1 MAEQAN
7 DRVTRRSPGRRRRA
21 AVWALALFVLGTMA
35 LPMTGYIAPA
45 VDTVQAADDKKA
57 DEDTNPRAEYWR
69 AVRGGQEGYSAV
81 SGQETNVLIQNGGQ
95 NWRQVRQGPVTT
107 YGAIAMGVVI
117 LLLVIFHVAFGA
129 AKLEQRTGNKILRW
143 PMIDRV
149 LHWYTAI
156 LFIILALTGLSL
168 LYGRAVLIP
177 VMGKEG
183 FAAWAAI
190 AKPIHDYLS
199 LFFSA
204 GLLLLLLIWIKQNIP
219 SGADLQWILKGGG
232 YFSKQHMPSGYVN
245 GGEKVWY
252 WVLFFGSVALV
263 GSGVFLLFPNMGWDR
278 ATMQLA
284 NTVHGISSLV
294 LMCFVLGHIYLGTV
308 GNEGTLEGMVSGEVD
323 EGWAKQHHGLWY
335 DEVKGTRSADVSGGA
350 ARPSPA
356 APEK

>member
-1 MAEQAN
+1 MAEQLN
-7 DRVTRRSPGRRRRA
+7 TKVTRRSPGQKRRV
-21 AVWALALFVLGTMA
+21 VWLTLALLVLGTMA
-35 LPMTGYIAPA
+35 LPMTGYLVPA
-45 VDTVQAADDKKA
+45 TSVAQAADEKKDSDDA
-57 DEDTNPRAEYWR
+57 NPRAEYWR

-81 SGQETNVLIQNGGQ
+81 TGQETNVLIQNGGQ
-95 NWRQVRQGPVTT
+95 NWRQVRQGPITT
-107 YGAIAMGVVI
+107 YGAIGLGVVI
-117 LLLVIFHVAFGA
+117 LLLVIFQVAFGTS
-129 AKLEQRTGNKILRW
+129 KLETRTGNKILRW

-149 LHWYTAI
+149 LHWYVAI

-199 LFFSA
+199 LFFGA
-204 GLLLLLLIWIKQNIP
+204 GLLLLLLMWIKQNIP
-219 SGADLQWILKGGG
+219 SGADINWILKGGG
-232 YFSKQHMPSGYVN
+232 YFGKQHIPAGYVN
-245 GGEKVWY
+245 GGEKLWY
-252 WVLFFGSVALV
+252 WVLFFGSIAMV

-278 ATMQLA
+278 ETMQLA
-284 NTVHGISSLV
+284 NTIHGISSLV
-294 LMCFVLGHIYLGTV
+294 LVGFALGHIYLGTI

-323 EGWAKQHHGLWY
+323 EQWAKQHHELWY
-335 DEVKGTRSADVSGGA
+335 EEVKGQAPSSAGGA